1 MAAVVLHPFDV
12 DDLIGRLS
20 DRATL
25 DLEVLHLSQIAAQ
38 GLHRVRT
45 DLWREMRARSE
56 RERGG
61 FQSRLGKE
69 TTKED
74 KRITQKL
81 WVIVVV

>member
-25 DLEVLHLSQIAAQ
+25 DLEVLHLSQVTAQ

-45 DLWREMRARSE
+45 DLVAGDAGTVSAG
-56 RERGG
+56 RGDLLPRG
-61 FQSRLGKE
+61 
-69 TTKED
+69 
-74 KRITQKL
+74 
-81 WVIVVV
+81 